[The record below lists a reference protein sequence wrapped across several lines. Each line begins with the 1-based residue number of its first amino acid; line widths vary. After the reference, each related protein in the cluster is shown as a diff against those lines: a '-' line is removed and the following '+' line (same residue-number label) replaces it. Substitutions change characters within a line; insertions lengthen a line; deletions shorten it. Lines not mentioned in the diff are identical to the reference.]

1 MDYFENCHP
10 DIVQDGG
17 EELFEDPLVILT
29 YQALLSTF
37 LVKSKQKR
45 EKYSKKFLDVED
57 DVVIGLFL
65 KVSTT
70 FQIQTR
76 CVFRIRYEI
85 NKQQK
90 LLVSFCR
97 QLIISLWFSCLFIFR
112 LIDSLIISVAK
123 LNQSQFRLLRTAQ
136 ISVLYCLHQFIDRF
150 RALNYFLFL
159 GALCG
164 SFITAAKS
172 PDPMD
177 YRNAR
182 SRQVLDIWC
191 IAATLWFLL
200 DEISELKRYV
210 FFCKIVHKNKW
221 SKNSM
226 LTLIDNLTITLCKE
240 L

>member
-1 MDYFENCHP
+1 M
-10 DIVQDGG
+10 
-17 EELFEDPLVILT
+17 
-29 YQALLSTF
+29 LLSTF
-37 LVKSKQKR
+37 FVKSKPKR
-45 EKYSKKFLDVED
+45 EKHSQKFLDVED

-65 KVSTT
+65 KVRTT

-76 CVFRIRYEI
+76 YVFRIRYEI

-90 LLVSFCR
+90 PLVSFCK
-97 QLIISLWFSCLFIFR
+97 QLIKSLWVSCLFIFR
-112 LIDSLIISVAK
+112 LIDCLIINVCK
-123 LNQSQFRLLRTAQ
+123 LNQSQFTLLRTPH
-136 ISVLYCLHQFIDRF
+136 ISIPYCLHHLIDRF

-164 SFITAAKS
+164 SFITASKS

-177 YRNAR
+177 YGNSR

-210 FFCKIVHKNKW
+210 CFFCKIAKKINGTKKHA
-221 SKNSM
+221 
-226 LTLIDNLTITLCKE
+226 
-240 L
+240 